1 MNVAESQAT
10 DASQQTAD
18 RIRHL
23 ATEHHILDE
32 RLHELNTH
40 LHLTDD
46 EALEEVR
53 LKKRKLALKDEMSR
67 LRHTG

>member
-10 DASQQTAD
+10 DAYQQTAD

-23 ATEHHILDE
+23 ATEHHVLDE
-32 RLHELNTH
+32 RLHELATH
-40 LHLTDD
+40 LHLNDD